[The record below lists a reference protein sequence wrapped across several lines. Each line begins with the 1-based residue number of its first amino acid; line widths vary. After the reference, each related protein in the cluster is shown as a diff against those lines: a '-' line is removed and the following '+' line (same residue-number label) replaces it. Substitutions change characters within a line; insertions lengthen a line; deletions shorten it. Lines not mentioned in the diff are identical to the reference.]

1 MRDARAGASRGAG
14 ATDDTDNTGRCLH
27 ETGGRHHRA
36 APAPTGR
43 HAIVLRM
50 LEPRGR
56 GLRPGVCCVA
66 LLVLAVAAPRPC
78 AGQAEPRGS
87 GDWVASRTPDGQ
99 PDIQGVWTNAT
110 MTPLERPA
118 DLAGKPFFSEA
129 EAAALER
136 AAQEQREQAFAPGAV
151 RIERLPPGSRFAGYN
166 AAIWSGTRSIA
177 PTRRTS
183 MVVDPPSGRV
193 PLRPEAESR
202 RDYLVA
208 HRSDTYENMSV
219 YTRCIT
225 RGVPGALI
233 PNFYNAGNHILQA
246 PGYVVILTE
255 MIGEARIIPLDDRP
269 PLDPAIGLW
278 MGDSRGRWEG
288 ETLVVETT
296 NFDDR
301 GWITPNQNAGRMHG
315 VPVSRTLRVVERFTR
330 VSEDVLDWRAT
341 VEDPSFYT
349 APWTLELPLTRD
361 PSYDLYEYACH
372 EGNYAVPNLSLIHI

>member
-1 MRDARAGASRGAG
+1 
-14 ATDDTDNTGRCLH
+14 
-27 ETGGRHHRA
+27 
-36 APAPTGR
+36 
-43 HAIVLRM
+43 M
-50 LEPRGR
+50 LEPRRR
-56 GLRPGVCCVA
+56 GVRLLACWSA
-66 LLVLAVAAPRPC
+66 LLAALVAAPRPC
-78 AGQAEPRGS
+78 QGQVESRAS
-87 GDWVASRTPDGQ
+87 GDWVAPRTPDGQ

-110 MTPLERPA
+110 MTPLERPG
-118 DLAGKPFFSEA
+118 DLAGKAFFSES

-136 AAQEQREQAFAPGAV
+136 AAREQRERAFAPGAV
-151 RIERLPPGSRFAGYN
+151 RVERLPPGSRFAGYN

-193 PLRPEAESR
+193 LLRPEAEAR
-202 RDYLVA
+202 RDYLLA
-208 HRSDTYENMSV
+208 RRTDSHEHMSV

-233 PNFYNAGNHILQA
+233 PNFYNAGNLILQT

-255 MIGEARIIPLDDRP
+255 MIGEARIIPLDERP
-269 PLDPAIGLW
+269 PLAAAIGLW

-288 ETLVVETT
+288 QTLVVETT
-296 NFDDR
+296 NFSEK

-315 VPVSRTLRVVERFTR
+315 VPVTRGLRVTERFTR

-341 VEDPSFYT
+341 VEDASVYA

-372 EGNYAVPNLSLIHI
+372 EGNYAVPNILRGARVQERKAAAARESGR